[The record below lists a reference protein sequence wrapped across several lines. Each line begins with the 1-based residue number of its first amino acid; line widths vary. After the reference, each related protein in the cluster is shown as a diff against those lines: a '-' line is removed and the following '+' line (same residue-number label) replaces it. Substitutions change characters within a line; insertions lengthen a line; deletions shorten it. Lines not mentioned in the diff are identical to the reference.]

1 MYLAEIRG
9 KLSRR
14 MEGSEDILTSNV
26 FSFFK
31 YVDRQLFLRRFLD
44 TLDIHVSGGDAEN
57 AEFLFWPK
65 YTDRTEP
72 DLVIIVGKYY
82 LLIEAKLH
90 SKFAMDDDNERSQLI
105 REIRNG
111 RYEASNLAKEFYLIA
126 LTADYYYKAE
136 QFEHITE
143 ELLKEEL
150 PLAKFLWINW
160 QQITHFLLETM
171 EQAKLHSISQ
181 LFCQD
186 LCELLEGKN
195 LHSFRDFK
203 GVLSSESA
211 IDYFQ
216 RIFFAYETAALRG
229 DFIGFQNTLSYLER
243 LEKVPQRAF
252 FKGHPLF
259 SVLSDSKGKLS
270 EFGDQLFYVK
280 EE

>member
-31 YVDRQLFLRRFLD
+31 YADRNLFLRRFLD

-57 AEFLFWPK
+57 AEFLFWPR

-72 DLVIIVGKYY
+72 DLVIVVGKYY
-82 LLIEAKLH
+82 LLIEAKFH
-90 SKFAMDDDNERSQLI
+90 SPVDLEQLF
-105 REIRNG
+105 REAANG
-111 RYEASNLAKEFYLIA
+111 RFEAKNLGKEFHLIA
-126 LTADYYYKAE
+126 LTADYCRRDE
-136 QFEHITE
+136 QFQDG
-143 ELLKEEL
+143 KG
-150 PLAKFLWINW
+150 KFPSINFKWINW
-160 QQITHFLLETM
+160 QQITQFLLETI
-171 EQAKLHSISQ
+171 EQAKLPSISQ

-186 LCELLEGKN
+186 LCQLLEGKN

-211 IDYFQ
+211 IDYVQ
-216 RIFFAYETAALRG
+216 RIFFVYETAALRG

-243 LEKVPQRAF
+243 LEKVPQRTF
-252 FKGHPLF
+252 FKGHSLF
-259 SVLSDSKGKLS
+259 DGLADKEEKLS
-270 EFGDQLFYVK
+270 EFRDQLFYIK
-280 EE
+280 EA